1 VDYLDRDQ
9 IVYASQACKVQPD
22 AVWGLN
28 RISERDILLEGDY
41 KYDDE
46 GSGVQAFIVDTG
58 ILTTHNEFGG
68 RAIFGANYVNDGR
81 NTDCNGHGTHVA
93 GTVGGT
99 TYGVAKKSTLIAV
112 KVLGCTGS
120 GTTAGVISGVQYVAN
135 NKKGKPSVAN
145 MSLGGGFSK
154 PLNDAVAAA
163 VKAGVVFVVAA
174 GNENNDACLSSPA
187 SEPSAIT
194 VGATDVQ
201 DSGISLQKDIRSS
214 FSNFGKCVKILAP
227 GSLIKSAW
235 YTSNTATNTISGTS
249 MASPHVCGAAALYV
263 GANPSATPSQVEQY
277 LTSQSTP
284 GLISME
290 CGNSAACKITP
301 NRLLYAACD

>member
-1 VDYLDRDQ
+1 
-9 IVYASQACKVQPD
+9 
-22 AVWGLN
+22 
-28 RISERDILLEGDY
+28 
-41 KYDDE
+41 
-46 GSGVQAFIVDTG
+46 
-58 ILTTHNEFGG
+58 
-68 RAIFGANYVNDGR
+68 
-81 NTDCNGHGTHVA
+81 
-93 GTVGGT
+93 
-99 TYGVAKKSTLIAV
+99 
-112 KVLGCTGS
+112 
-120 GTTAGVISGVQYVAN
+120 
-135 NKKGKPSVAN
+135 
-145 MSLGGGFSK
+145 
-154 PLNDAVAAA
+154 
-163 VKAGVVFVVAA
+163 VAA